1 MANLS
6 MFGPSFS
13 QLSHTDA
20 MAKIM
25 AARKL
30 RRMRLPEVVRKAP
43 KEKPKTVTKAAKVK
57 NKNAFDKLT
66 PEKQKQMLQLML
78 AKRLEE
84 LK

>member
-6 MFGPSFS
+6 MFGPPFS
-13 QLSHTDA
+13 KLSHTDA
-20 MAKIM
+20 MAKVM

-43 KEKPKTVTKAAKVK
+43 KAKTQTVTKAAKVK
-57 NKNAFDKLT
+57 SKSAFDNLPKVA
-66 PEKQKQMLQLML
+66 QQQMLELML
-78 AKRLEE
+78 AKRKEE